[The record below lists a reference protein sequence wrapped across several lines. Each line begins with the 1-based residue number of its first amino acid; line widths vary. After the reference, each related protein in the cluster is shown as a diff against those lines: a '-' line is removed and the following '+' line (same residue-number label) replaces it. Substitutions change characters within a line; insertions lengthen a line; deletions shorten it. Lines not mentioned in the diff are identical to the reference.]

1 MTTSSSDRPPGDA
14 DIEGDPAFA
23 ASERREARK
32 AQSRTRILEAAR
44 GIFFRDGFMEANLD
58 HVARNAGVAKG
69 TLYRYFENKAELYV
83 AVLANNGEQFE
94 RKLRDAGRDASQSAP
109 DRIRRIARFYLEHW
123 TRNREYFQIFWAL
136 ENQPV
141 IGELPEGVLEEVTR
155 LWQSCLQIL
164 AEIVQAGIDE
174 GSLAPCDAWEVANLL
189 WTLANGLIQ
198 SEASP
203 PHRQI
208 RRRPLAESFVRAID
222 LVLSALTP
230 DRSTPARG

>member
-1 MTTSSSDRPPGDA
+1 MTTSSSDRAGRA
-14 DIEGDPAFA
+14 EIGDPPLPAN
-23 ASERREARK
+23 ERREARK
-32 AQSRTRILEAAR
+32 AQSRVRILEAAR
-44 GIFFRDGFMEANLD
+44 GIFFRDGFMAANLD
-58 HVARNAGVAKG
+58 DVAKDAGVAKG

-83 AVLANNGEQFE
+83 AVLASNGEQFE
-94 RKLRDAGRDASQSAP
+94 RKLRDAGSDRTLPAP
-109 DRIRRIARFYLEHW
+109 ERIRRIARFYLAHW
-123 TRNREYFQIFWAL
+123 TQNREYFQIFWAL
-136 ENQPV
+136 ENQAV

-164 AEIVQAGIDE
+164 AEVVQSGIDE
-174 GSLAPCDAWEVANLL
+174 SSLSPCDAWEVANLL

-222 LVLSALTP
+222 FVLAGL
-230 DRSTPARG
+230 AR

>member
-1 MTTSSSDRPPGDA
+1 MTTSSSDRPPGA
-14 DIEGDPAFA
+14 DPGGEPVFA
-23 ASERREARK
+23 ASERREAKK
-32 AQSRTRILEAAR
+32 AQSRGRIIDAAR
-44 GIFFRDGFMEANLD
+44 EIFFRDGFMEANLD
-58 HVARNAGVAKG
+58 HVAHNAGVAKG

-83 AVLANNGEQFE
+83 AVLASNGEQFE
-94 RKLRDAGRDASQSAP
+94 RKLREAGRDASLAAP

-136 ENQPV
+136 ENQAV
-141 IGELPEGVLEEVTR
+141 IGELPEGVLAEVTR

-174 GSLAPCDAWEVANLL
+174 GSLAPCDAWEVANVL

-208 RRRPLAESFVRAID
+208 RRLPLAESFVRAID
-222 LVLSALTP
+222 LVLAALAP
-230 DRSTPARG
+230 RAAARAG

>member
-1 MTTSSSDRPPGDA
+1 MTTSSSDRARGAEAP
-14 DIEGDPAFA
+14 GDPALPA
-23 ASERREARK
+23 NERREARK
-32 AQSRTRILEAAR
+32 ARSRVRILDAAR

-58 HVARNAGVAKG
+58 HVAKGAGVAKG

-83 AVLANNGEQFE
+83 AVLASNGEQFE
-94 RKLRDAGRDASQSAP
+94 RKLRDAGSDRTLPAP
-109 DRIRRIARFYLEHW
+109 ERIRKIARFYLAHW
-123 TRNREYFQIFWAL
+123 TQNREYFQIFWAL

-174 GSLAPCDAWEVANLL
+174 GSLAPCDAWEVADLL

-203 PHRQI
+203 AHR
-208 RRRPLAESFVRAID
+208 RLSRRPLAESFVGAID
-222 LVLSALTP
+222 LVLAGL
-230 DRSTPARG
+230 AR

>member
-1 MTTSSSDRPPGDA
+1 MTTSSSDRARG
-14 DIEGDPAFA
+14 EELSDPALPA
-23 ASERREARK
+23 NERREARK
-32 AQSRTRILEAAR
+32 ARSRVRILEAAR
-44 GIFFRDGFMEANLD
+44 GIFFRDGFMAANLD
-58 HVARNAGVAKG
+58 DVARDAGVAKG

-83 AVLANNGEQFE
+83 AVLASNGEQFE
-94 RKLRDAGRDASQSAP
+94 RKLRDAGSDRTLSAP
-109 DRIRRIARFYLEHW
+109 ERIRRIARFYLVHW
-123 TRNREYFQIFWAL
+123 TQNREYFQIFWAL
-136 ENQPV
+136 ENQAV

-208 RRRPLAESFVRAID
+208 RRRPLADSFVRAID
-222 LVLSALTP
+222 IVLAGL
-230 DRSTPARG
+230 AR

>member
-1 MTTSSSDRPPGDA
+1 VTTSSSDSAKGRHDG
-14 DIEGDPAFA
+14 A
-23 ASERREARK
+23 AGESGAATNERREARR
-32 AQSRTRILEAAR
+32 AQSRGRILDAAR
-44 GIFFRDGFMEANLD
+44 EIFFRDGFMEANLD
-58 HVARNAGVAKG
+58 DDAKGAGVAKG

-83 AVLANNGEQFE
+83 AVLASNGEQFE
-94 RKLRDAGRDASQSAP
+94 RKLRDAGSGDTIPAP
-109 DRIRRIARFYLEHW
+109 DRIRRIARFYLAHW
-123 TRNREYFQIFWAL
+123 TQNREYFQIFWAL

-174 GSLAPCDAWEVANLL
+174 GSVVPCDAWEVANLL

-203 PHRQI
+203 AHRKI
-208 RRRPLAESFVRAID
+208 RRLPLGESFVRAID
-222 LVLSALTP
+222 LVLAALSP
-230 DRSTPARG
+230 PRARA

>member
-1 MTTSSSDRPPGDA
+1 M
-14 DIEGDPAFA
+14 A
-23 ASERREARK
+23 ANERREARK
-32 AQSRTRILEAAR
+32 AESRSRILDAAR

-58 HVARNAGVAKG
+58 HVAKDAGVAKG

-83 AVLANNGEQFE
+83 AVLASNGEQFE
-94 RKLRDAGRDASQSAP
+94 RKLRDAGRDETQSAP
-109 DRIRRIARFYLEHW
+109 DRIRRIARFYLAHW
-123 TRNREYFQIFWAL
+123 TQNREYFQIFWAL
-136 ENQPV
+136 ENQAV

-164 AEIVQAGIDE
+164 AEIVKAGIDE
-174 GSLAPCDAWEVANLL
+174 GSIEPCDAWEVANLL

-198 SEASP
+198 SEASS

-222 LVLSALTP
+222 LVLAGL
-230 DRSTPARG
+230 AR

>member
-1 MTTSSSDRPPGDA
+1 VGAREGEEIGGDSA
-14 DIEGDPAFA
+14 LA
-23 ASERREARK
+23 ANERREAKK
-32 AQSRTRILEAAR
+32 AQSRSRILEAAR

-58 HVARNAGVAKG
+58 DVAMDAGVAKG

-83 AVLANNGEQFE
+83 AVLASNGEQFE
-94 RKLRDAGRDASQSAP
+94 RKLRDAGRDETISAP
-109 DRIRRIARFYLEHW
+109 DRIRRIARFYLAHW
-123 TRNREYFQIFWAL
+123 TQNREYFQIFWAL
-136 ENQPV
+136 ENQAV

-164 AEIVQAGIDE
+164 TEIVQAGIDE
-174 GSLAPCDAWEVANLL
+174 GSLEPCDAWEVAHLL

-222 LVLSALTP
+222 LVLAGLTSP
-230 DRSTPARG
+230 GLRAR